1 MEQEFYASIKLVSG
15 EEIFTFLSVLDEDE
29 RTLLLLDSPLIISHI
44 TTRSGAI
51 AGYKVQPWMSIPDDS
66 MYIIDMNKV
75 ITMTEVTNQE
85 IIKIY
90 HKFNKSSSKV
100 NIDRTMGL
108 ISKVDEARRSLE
120 KSYRDS

>member
-1 MEQEFYASIKLVSG
+1 MEHEFYASIKLVSG

-29 RTLLLLDSPLIISHI
+29 RTLLLLDSPIIISHV
-44 TTRSGAI
+44 TTKSGSVI
-51 AGYKVQPWMSIPDDS
+51 GYKVQPWMAIPDDS
-66 MYIIDMNKV
+66 MYIIDMDKV
-75 ITMTEVTNQE
+75 ITMTEITDKE

-90 HKFNKSSSKV
+90 HKFNKNSSKV
-100 NIDRTMGL
+100 DIDRTMGL